1 MEQNRMQEFEQKV
14 LYKAKKNTSAWTSK
28 YYFPFSTL
36 SVTLRHFEGLDLK
49 NTVIYLP
56 TFSYVSWGPTTN
68 TDYGHPMKA

>member
-1 MEQNRMQEFEQKV
+1 MQEFEQKV
-14 LYKAKKNTSAWTSK
+14 LSKAKKNTSAWTSK

-56 TFSYVSWGPTTN
+56 TFSYVS
-68 TDYGHPMKA
+68 